1 MSTHSRNQPNSPSAM
16 RFMTVLIG
24 LMLVAIPLFPVLWMI
39 GSGTMPIW
47 M

>member
-1 MSTHSRNQPNSPSAM
+1 MTRHHPSFTT
-16 RFMTVLIG
+16 RFIL
-24 LMLVAIPLFPVLWMI
+24 LVAVLMVVALPLFPVLWMI

>member
-1 MSTHSRNQPNSPSAM
+1 MTRHPSSFTT
-16 RFMTVLIG
+16 RFIL
-24 LMLVAIPLFPVLWMI
+24 LVAILMIVALPLFPVLWMI